1 MGEDKC
7 KAIQTSVGGQA
18 VMEGVMMR
26 GPKEIAIAV
35 RKPDG
40 NIVVDKKPVQSLAMK
55 YKFLKTPVL
64 RGILAFFESMIVGV
78 KSLMFSAEFF
88 EVEVEEEEQP
98 SKFDKFLERVL
109 GDKIEEV
116 MIYISVIISLFLGVG
131 LFMLLP
137 TVLVGFIK
145 QLVQNRLIATIAEG
159 VLRIGI
165 FLTYI
170 TLVSRMKDIQR
181 VFEYHGAE
189 HKTIFCYENGEELT
203 VENVKKYGRLHP
215 RCGTNFLLIVMVV
228 SILLF
233 SFISWQSIWM
243 RLAIRLLLLPLVAG
257 ISYEI
262 IKYAGRSQSVIARVI
277 SIPGMALQKLTTRE
291 PDDSQ
296 IEVAIEALKNVLPKN
311 REEDQ
316 W

>member
-1 MGEDKC
+1 
-7 KAIQTSVGGQA
+7 
-18 VMEGVMMR
+18 MEGVMMR
-26 GPKEIAIAV
+26 GPKDIAIAV

-40 NIVVDKKPVQSLAMK
+40 EIVIDKKPVQTLGMK

-64 RGILAFFESMIVGV
+64 RGVLAFFESMIVGV

-88 EVEVEEEEQP
+88 EVEGEEEEQP
-98 SKFDKFLERVL
+98 SKFDKFLERVF
-109 GDKIEEV
+109 GDKIEDIL
-116 MIYISVIISLFLGVG
+116 IYISVIISLFLGVG

-145 QLVQNRLIATIAEG
+145 QLVQNQFFATIAEG
-159 VLRIGI
+159 ILRIVI

-170 TLVSRMKDIQR
+170 ILVSRMKDIQR

-189 HKTIFCYENGEELT
+189 HKTIFCYESGEELT
-203 VENVKKYGRLHP
+203 VENVKKHGRLHP

-243 RLAIRLLLLPLVAG
+243 RLVIRLLLLPLVAG

-262 IKYAGRSQSVIARVI
+262 IKYAGRSQSAIAKAI

-296 IEVAIEALKNVLPKN
+296 IEVAIEALKNVMPEN
-311 REEDQ
+311 REDDQ